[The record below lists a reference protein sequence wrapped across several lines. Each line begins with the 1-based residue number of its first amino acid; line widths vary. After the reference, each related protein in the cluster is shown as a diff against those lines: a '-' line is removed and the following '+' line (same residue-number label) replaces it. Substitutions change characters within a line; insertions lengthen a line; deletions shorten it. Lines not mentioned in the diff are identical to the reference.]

1 MNKINKGSQQYN
13 YKTQNPSWIILCG
26 ALLVTLYF
34 NTGMQDPF
42 NSPKMWI
49 LILLSAWLSG
59 YLLTN
64 IKTIK
69 SEQKLKFYGLVVL
82 CFVITVL
89 ISSVLSDNRYTA
101 FIGETQRR
109 NGFLTYFALAI
120 IGLTSAIYIRISA
133 VKRIYTTAFVAGFAL
148 AVYGLM
154 QNFGADFVNWNNP
167 YNSIISTVGNPN
179 FAAAIMA
186 MMATIIFG
194 VVLNTSFNLI
204 YRIICLILTLVL
216 LATIYLSDALQ
227 GLLSMMIGIGFYVI
241 VWLYQFNKKLG
252 LMSTG
257 IASVIGIFS
266 ILGMLQIGPLTSL
279 LYKDSVTVRGYYWQ
293 AGLKM
298 FTDNP
303 LTGVGFDRYGAY
315 FKEFRDLT
323 YPLKYGFNIT
333 SSNAHNLPIQMF
345 ATGGFFVGIA
355 YLAITLYILLVGIKS
370 IKNTTGSNRLLV
382 ASIFSS
388 WLAYQAQSIISI
400 DNIGISI
407 WGWLLGGAIIGL
419 SISTNAHINMDS
431 RRKPRKNDLS
441 LAQPIV
447 SMTLSI
453 LVVLLISTLY
463 RVEANMFDTRARFNP
478 QVQELKQPLIE
489 FSEKTLSTNLLDPNY
504 KVNVA
509 TYLIETGFIDKG
521 LSALKEVH
529 LADPQNFDAL
539 YYLAEFY
546 QKSGDALQSRIYRE
560 KISKIDPWNSYNYL
574 QLGIIYKALGEL
586 DLMDDM
592 LNKIESFDSVSSES
606 KLAVTEL
613 QRG

>member
-1 MNKINKGSQQYN
+1 MNKINTVSQQHN
-13 YKTQNPSWIILCG
+13 YKTQNPVWIILSG

-34 NTGMQDPF
+34 NIGMQDPF
-42 NSPKMWI
+42 NSPKMWV
-49 LILLSAWLSG
+49 LLLLSAWLCG

-64 IKTIK
+64 IKVIK
-69 SEQKLKFYGLVVL
+69 SEQNLKLYGLVVL
-82 CFVITVL
+82 SFTL
-89 ISSVLSDNRYTA
+89 TALMSTLLTDNQYTA

-120 IGLTSAIYIRISA
+120 VGLSSAIYIRINV
-133 VKRIYTTAFVAGFAL
+133 VKRIYIAAFVTGFAL

-194 VVLNTSFNLI
+194 PVLNSSFSLI
-204 YRIICLILTLVL
+204 YRIICLTLTLVL
-216 LATIYLSDALQ
+216 LTTIYLSDALQ
-227 GLLSMMIGIGFYVI
+227 GLISMMIGIGFYVI
-241 VWLYQFNKKLG
+241 VWLYQINKKLG
-252 LMSTG
+252 LMSAG
-257 IASVIGIFS
+257 FSSVFGIFS

-279 LYKDSVTVRGYYWQ
+279 LYKSSVTLRGYYWQ

-315 FKEFRDLT
+315 FKDYRDLT

-345 ATGGFFVGIA
+345 ATGGFFVGLA
-355 YLAITLYILLVGIKS
+355 YLALTLYILFVGIKS
-370 IKNTTGSNRLLV
+370 IKNSTGNNRLLI

-419 SISTNAHINMDS
+419 SIATNTNINMNSS
-431 RRKPRKNDLS
+431 RKARKNDLS
-441 LAQPIV
+441 LVQPIV
-447 SMTLSI
+447 SMTFSI

-463 RVEANMFDTRARFNP
+463 RVEVNMFDTRARFNP

-504 KVNVA
+504 KVIVA
-509 TYLIETGFIDKG
+509 TYLIEAGFIDRG
-521 LSALKEVH
+521 VTALKEVH

-539 YYLAEFY
+539 FYLAEFY
-546 QKSGDALQSRIYRE
+546 QKSGDASQSRIYRE
-560 KISKIDPWNSYNYL
+560 KISEIDPWNSYNYL
-574 QLGIIYKALGEL
+574 QLGIIYKSLGEL

-592 LNKIESFDSVSSES
+592 LSKIRSFDSVSSES
-606 KLAVTEL
+606 KSASTEL
-613 QRG
+613 KRD